1 MGREDAVAN
10 VAKLPEQGSVFLSV
24 KSSRAEK
31 IAVHVPRNA
40 KKRPVLVFAQRLA
53 SIFPTAN
60 VATEVANG
68 DVSSPLDV
76 RTTAWKQPLLQLQQQ
91 P

>member
-1 MGREDAVAN
+1 
-10 VAKLPEQGSVFLSV
+10 
-24 KSSRAEK
+24 
-31 IAVHVPRNA
+31 
-40 KKRPVLVFAQRLA
+40 LVFAQRLA